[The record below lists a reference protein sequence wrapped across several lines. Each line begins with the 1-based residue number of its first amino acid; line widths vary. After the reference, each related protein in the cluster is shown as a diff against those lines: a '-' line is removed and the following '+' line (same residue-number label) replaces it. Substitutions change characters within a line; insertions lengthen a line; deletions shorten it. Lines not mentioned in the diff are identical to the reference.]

1 MTQNERLQKQI
12 QFILE
17 IDKLKRVLRQT
28 YVTEDERQENSAEH
42 SWHVAMMAWLLAE
55 HADEPIDAM
64 RVTKMMMV
72 HDIVEIDAGD
82 TYCYDEQGA
91 LDKAERELAAAD
103 RIFGLL
109 PPDQGEELRT
119 LWDEFESRKTPEAKF
134 AAALDRVMP
143 LLHNFHS
150 QGRSWQEHGIRK
162 DQVLA
167 HNRHTGEGSEA
178 LWELAKDLI
187 EKAVEAGYLA
197 G

>member
-1 MTQNERLQKQI
+1 MLDERLEKQV

-17 IDKLKRVLRQT
+17 IDKLKAILRRT
-28 YVTEDERQENSAEH
+28 YVTEEQRQENSAEH

-55 HADEPIDAM
+55 HANEPIDVT

-82 TYCYDEQGA
+82 TYCYDEQGS

-103 RIFGLL
+103 RIFHLL
-109 PPDQGEELRT
+109 PQDQGEELRA
-119 LWDEFESRKTPEAKF
+119 LWDEFESRETPEARF

-143 LLHNFHS
+143 LMHNYHT

-178 LWELAKDLI
+178 LWELAKEII
-187 EKAVEAGYLA
+187 EKAAEAGYLSE
-197 G
+197 